1 MATGFYSRP
10 TSSFG
15 YWRGGGSDGVPL
27 AGGQGSGMGQK
38 NSGAGLLSQGQ
49 GLVAGAGDWHPTV
62 IYLLILVVAEMVVFG
77 FIAKAL
83 R

>member
-10 TSSFG
+10 SSSFG
-15 YWRGGGSDGVPL
+15 YWRGGGSEIPL

-49 GLVAGAGDWHPTV
+49 GIMSGGDWHPTV
-62 IYLLILVVAEMVVFG
+62 IYLLILVVAEMFVFG
-77 FIAKAL
+77 FIARAL

>member
-38 NSGAGLLSQGQ
+38 NSGAGLLSQGM
-49 GLVAGAGDWHPTV
+49 GAVNGGDWHPTV
-62 IYLLILVVAEMVVFG
+62 IYLLILVVAEMIVFG
-77 FIAKAL
+77 FIARAL
-83 R
+83 K

>member
-10 TSSFG
+10 SSSFG
-15 YWRGGGSDGVPL
+15 YWRGGGSEIPL

-38 NSGAGLLSQGQ
+38 DSGTGLFSQGM
-49 GLVAGAGDWHPTV
+49 GATLGGDWHPTV
-62 IYLLILVVAEMVVFG
+62 IYLLILVVAEMFVFG
-77 FIAKAL
+77 FISRML

>member
-10 TSSFG
+10 SSSFG

-38 NSGAGLLSQGQ
+38 NSGTGLFPAGMGSITG
-49 GLVAGAGDWHPTV
+49 GDWHPTV
-62 IYLLILVVAEMVVFG
+62 IYLLVLVVAEMFVFG
-77 FIAKAL
+77 FISRML

>member
-1 MATGFYSRP
+1 
-10 TSSFG
+10 
-15 YWRGGGSDGVPL
+15 
-27 AGGQGSGMGQK
+27 MGQK

-49 GLVAGAGDWHPTV
+49 GMISGAGDWHPTV
-62 IYLLILVVAEMVVFG
+62 IYLLILVVAEMIVFG

>member
-10 TSSFG
+10 SSSFG

-38 NSGAGLLSQGQ
+38 DSGTGLLSQGQ
-49 GLVAGAGDWHPTV
+49 GIMNGQGWHPTV
-62 IYLLILVVAEMVVFG
+62 IYLLILVIAEMIVFG